1 MSNYILVLSL
11 EIDHEQGKILPC
23 LHTIATDNIL
33 QELRRI
39 IGCDLV
45 TCTEIEAGGKFY
57 DVWSDD
63 EGLMVEK
70 PVPTLYIGD
79 DLVLFG
85 NLVFAIN
92 HEGETAGL
100 EQVDV
105 ARLLLYL
112 DRQAKELDHW
122 FMRQSMLQD
131 SSKQAD

>member
-1 MSNYILVLSL
+1 MNKYLLVLSL
-11 EIDHEQGKILPC
+11 EIYREQGKILPC
-23 LHTIATDNIL
+23 LHTIAADDTL

-45 TCTEIEAGGKFY
+45 TCTEIEVGGKLY

-70 PVPTLYIGD
+70 PVPTLYVND

-85 NLVFAIN
+85 NLVFATN
-92 HEGETAGL
+92 NEGETAGL

-112 DRQAKELDHW
+112 DRQATELDRW
-122 FMRQSMLQD
+122 FARRSVRSVSSRQ
-131 SSKQAD
+131 AV